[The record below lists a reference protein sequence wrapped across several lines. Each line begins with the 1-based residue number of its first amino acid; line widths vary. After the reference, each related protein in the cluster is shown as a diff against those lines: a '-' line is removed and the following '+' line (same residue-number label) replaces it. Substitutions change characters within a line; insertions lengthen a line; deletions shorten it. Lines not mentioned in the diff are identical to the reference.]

1 MEWYR
6 WVVLMSSD
14 ALRGKFIALEGGEG
28 TGKSTQGRMLAESL
42 RDRFGLSVI
51 TTREP
56 GGTPGAEAIRQLL
69 LDPPG
74 NGWNAQSEALLF
86 AAARADHVA
95 HLILPN
101 IEKGSWVISDRFID
115 SSRAYQGGASGLG
128 DEAIT
133 ALHAFGS
140 DGLRPDCT
148 ILLEVNEKTRNRA
161 LWAVGILWGWAI
173 VTVVVFMVRSM
184 TSVPEDRPDV
194 TLFTTTFGPLIV
206 IATIVL
212 PTFVAAWV
220 VKQKR
225 DGTNVITTEPQ
236 LGAQASLKFTDQLYR
251 ALVLPLVVREDAI
264 GRALNLEHKKL
275 GVVKLKLL
283 GLMLPAA
290 TSLRELR

>member
-148 ILLEVNEKTRNRA
+148 ILLEVNEKTRLAR
-161 LWAVGILWGWAI
+161 LQ
-173 VTVVVFMVRSM
+173 
-184 TSVPEDRPDV
+184 E
-194 TLFTTTFGPLIV
+194 
-206 IATIVL
+206 
-212 PTFVAAWV
+212 
-220 VKQKR
+220 R
-225 DGTNVITTEPQ
+225 DGGE
-236 LGAQASLKFTDQLYR
+236 S
-251 ALVLPLVVREDAI
+251 DAI
-264 GRALNLEHKKL
+264 GGRSTEYHKAVAERFRKVAASDPEGFALVDGNGTAQLVHERVLEALNP
-275 GVVKLKLL
+275 LL
-283 GLMLPAA
+283 RGISA
-290 TSLRELR
+290 